1 MIALENEMKRLDL
14 SHRDLRTFIDR
25 QERKLM
31 ASRAL
36 INRITIETIEFLEH
50 FSGLHCL
57 LLLIR
62 RHDYFD
68 AGHKLQCRMMV
79 NVSALQRCMPSAEA
93 KSDML
98 IQLLK

>member
-1 MIALENEMKRLDL
+1 MKRLGL
-14 SHRDLRTFIDR
+14 SHRDLRTFIDG
-25 QERKLM
+25 QEQKLI

-36 INRITIETIEFLEH
+36 INRISIETIEFLEH
-50 FSGLHCL
+50 FSGLQSL

-79 NVSALQRCMPSAEA
+79 NVSALQRCMPFAEA
-93 KSDML
+93 ESNML
-98 IQLLK
+98 IQLLR